1 MYILATVLCISQKYS
16 LKINLLDN
24 SSIIY
29 KVQSNTMSF
38 NNQKNN
44 TITIFRLENWTHLIF
59 WFLFLKSPLF
69 NKLLCS
75 AQQQEER
82 VKTHS
87 SSNLWIIV
95 YTFLVKDYVYSF
107 NYRNKFHKRY
117 TKVFLNPFKVKM
129 VPVRSASLLV
139 TQKYYITNKCILY
152 SRGKIVFFY
161 LVITSCDPILLPH
174 ISLLKISL
182 QSEFNNH

>member
-1 MYILATVLCISQKYS
+1 MFKQVHVSDYIVYFTEISTK
-16 LKINLLDN
+16 KINLQVDN

-29 KVQSNTMSF
+29 KVQSYTMSF

-44 TITIFRLENWTHLIF
+44 TLTLFRLENWTHLIF

-82 VKTHS
+82 VKIHS

-95 YTFLVKDYVYSF
+95 DTFVLKLTQESDTI
-107 NYRNKFHKRY
+107 NHKMEKSSKLPTALTFE
-117 TKVFLNPFKVKM
+117 TK
-129 VPVRSASLLV
+129 
-139 TQKYYITNKCILY
+139 T
-152 SRGKIVFFY
+152 
-161 LVITSCDPILLPH
+161 
-174 ISLLKISL
+174 
-182 QSEFNNH
+182 

>member
-1 MYILATVLCISQKYS
+1 MFKQVHVSDYIVYFTEISTK
-16 LKINLLDN
+16 KINLQVDN

-29 KVQSNTMSF
+29 KVQSYTMSF

-82 VKTHS
+82 IKIHS

-95 YTFLVKDYVYSF
+95 YTFMLKLTQESDTI
-107 NYRNKFHKRY
+107 NHKMEKSSKLPTALTFK
-117 TKVFLNPFKVKM
+117 TK
-129 VPVRSASLLV
+129 
-139 TQKYYITNKCILY
+139 T
-152 SRGKIVFFY
+152 
-161 LVITSCDPILLPH
+161 
-174 ISLLKISL
+174 
-182 QSEFNNH
+182 

>member
-1 MYILATVLCISQKYS
+1 M
-16 LKINLLDN
+16 
-24 SSIIY
+24 
-29 KVQSNTMSF
+29 QSNTMSF

-82 VKTHS
+82 VKINS

-95 YTFLVKDYVYSF
+95 YTFLVKDYFYSF
-107 NYRNKFHKRY
+107 NYRNMF
-117 TKVFLNPFKVKM
+117 TKGTLKCSSTHFRFRWCLLEVHLNWLQINITLQINVFCIPKEKLYFLLSNYLLWSNFI
-129 VPVRSASLLV
+129 ATHFSLENIP
-139 TQKYYITNKCILY
+139 TIWI
-152 SRGKIVFFY
+152 
-161 LVITSCDPILLPH
+161 
-174 ISLLKISL
+174 
-182 QSEFNNH
+182 

>member
-95 YTFLVKDYVYSF
+95 YTFLVKDYFYSF
-107 NYRNKFHKRY
+107 NYRNMF
-117 TKVFLNPFKVKM
+117 TKGTLKCSWTHFRSRRCLLEVHLNW
-129 VPVRSASLLV
+129 L
-139 TQKYYITNKCILY
+139 QINIT
-152 SRGKIVFFY
+152 
-161 LVITSCDPILLPH
+161 
-174 ISLLKISL
+174 
-182 QSEFNNH
+182 

>member
-1 MYILATVLCISQKYS
+1 MFRHVHISHCIVYFTEIFI
-16 LKINLLDN
+16 KINLLDN

-29 KVQSNTMSF
+29 SAEQHHEF

-95 YTFLVKDYVYSF
+95 YTFLVKDYFYSF
-107 NYRNKFHKRY
+107 NYRNMF
-117 TKVFLNPFKVKM
+117 TKGTLKCSSTHFRFRWCLLEVH
-129 VPVRSASLLV
+129 LLV
-139 TQKYYITNKCILY
+139 TDKYYITNKCILY
-152 SRGKIVFFY
+152 SKGKIVFF
-161 LVITSCDPILLPH
+161 T
-174 ISLLKISL
+174 
-182 QSEFNNH
+182 Q

>member
-1 MYILATVLCISQKYS
+1 M
-16 LKINLLDN
+16 
-24 SSIIY
+24 
-29 KVQSNTMSF
+29 QSNTMSF

-75 AQQQEER
+75 AQQQEGR

-87 SSNLWIIV
+87 SSNLWIIA
-95 YTFLVKDYVYSF
+95 YTFLVKDYFYSF
-107 NYRNKFHKRY
+107 NYRNMF
-117 TKVFLNPFKVKM
+117 TKGTLKCSSTHFRL
-129 VPVRSASLLV
+129 RWCLLEGHLLV
-139 TQKYYITNKCILY
+139 TEKYYITNKCILY

-161 LVITSCDPILLPH
+161 SVITSCDPILLPH

>member
-1 MYILATVLCISQKYS
+1 MFRHVHISHCIVYFTEIFI
-16 LKINLLDN
+16 KIILLDN

-59 WFLFLKSPLF
+59 WFLLLKSLLF

-82 VKTHS
+82 VKTQS
-87 SSNLWIIV
+87 SNNLWIIV
-95 YTFLVKDYVYSF
+95 YTFLVKDNFYSF
-107 NYRNKFHKRY
+107 NYRNMS
-117 TKVFLNPFKVKM
+117 TKGTLKCSSTHFRFRWCLLEVH
-129 VPVRSASLLV
+129 LLV
-139 TQKYYITNKCILY
+139 TDKYYITLLFLITNKCILY
-152 SRGKIVFFY
+152 SKGKIVFF
-161 LVITSCDPILLPH
+161 T
-174 ISLLKISL
+174 
-182 QSEFNNH
+182 Q

>member
-1 MYILATVLCISQKYS
+1 MFKQVHVSDYIVYFTEISTK
-16 LKINLLDN
+16 KINLQVDN

-29 KVQSNTMSF
+29 KVQSYTMSF

-44 TITIFRLENWTHLIF
+44 TLTLFRLENWTHLIF

-82 VKTHS
+82 IKIHS

-95 YTFLVKDYVYSF
+95 YTFMLKLTQESDTI
-107 NYRNKFHKRY
+107 NHKMEKSSKLPTALTFK
-117 TKVFLNPFKVKM
+117 TK
-129 VPVRSASLLV
+129 
-139 TQKYYITNKCILY
+139 T
-152 SRGKIVFFY
+152 
-161 LVITSCDPILLPH
+161 
-174 ISLLKISL
+174 
-182 QSEFNNH
+182 

>member
-44 TITIFRLENWTHLIF
+44 TITLFRLENWTHLIF

-95 YTFLVKDYVYSF
+95 YTFLVKDYFYSF
-107 NYRNKFHKRY
+107 NYRNMF
-117 TKVFLNPFKVKM
+117 TKGTLKCSSTHFRFRWCLLEVH
-129 VPVRSASLLV
+129 LLV
-139 TQKYYITNKCILY
+139 TDKYYITLLFLITNKCILY
-152 SRGKIVFFY
+152 SKGKIVFF
-161 LVITSCDPILLPH
+161 T
-174 ISLLKISL
+174 
-182 QSEFNNH
+182 Q

>member
-44 TITIFRLENWTHLIF
+44 TVTIFRLENWTHLIF

-82 VKTHS
+82 VKTQS
-87 SSNLWIIV
+87 SNNLWIIV
-95 YTFLVKDYVYSF
+95 YTFLVKDNFYSF
-107 NYRNKFHKRY
+107 NYRNMS
-117 TKVFLNPFKVKM
+117 TKGTLKCSSTHFRFRWCLLEVH
-129 VPVRSASLLV
+129 LLV
-139 TQKYYITNKCILY
+139 TDKYYITLLFLITNKCILY
-152 SRGKIVFFY
+152 SKGKIVFF
-161 LVITSCDPILLPH
+161 T
-174 ISLLKISL
+174 
-182 QSEFNNH
+182 Q